1 LPHGFISLPGDGK
14 IVDMMR
20 IAVIDG
26 QGGGIGSVIVR
37 ALREAFGDSVEVL
50 ALGTNSAATSAMM
63 KARADKGA
71 TGENAIRFNSGRV
84 DLITGPLSVVLPN
97 GMLGEVT
104 PAIAE
109 TISTSGVRKFLL
121 PLNQERI
128 EIVGNER
135 DPLPHLVERLLNEI
149 KTMIQEEQHV

>member
-1 LPHGFISLPGDGK
+1 
-14 IVDMMR
+14 M
-20 IAVIDG
+20 IDG

>member
-1 LPHGFISLPGDGK
+1 
-14 IVDMMR
+14 
-20 IAVIDG
+20 VIDG